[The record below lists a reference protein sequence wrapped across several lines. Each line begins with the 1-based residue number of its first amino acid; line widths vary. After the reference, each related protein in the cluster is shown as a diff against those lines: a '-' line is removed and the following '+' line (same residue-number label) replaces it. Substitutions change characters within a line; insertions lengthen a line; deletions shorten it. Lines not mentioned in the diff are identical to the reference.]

1 MKIGDLVS
9 IEYNVGALKRSI
21 GIVKILSKANIGLVK
36 IHWSCGDETWCM
48 AEQLEVIA

>member
-21 GIVKILSKANIGLVK
+21 GIVKFLSKANIGLVK
-36 IHWSCGDETWCM
+36 VHWSCGDETWCLT
-48 AEQLEVIA
+48 EQLKVIV